1 MPTLLEY
8 INKLQREHR
17 YRIKM
22 AFQPTEA
29 QLEVLERHMKKYDAL
44 EVGRPE
50 KLMLQSAPM
59 DFPQLGG
66 HEIVIVD
73 VVTRL
78 PVSMPSLEAELR
90 ALLFVRDGTIK
101 VFGRDEPIEQ
111 EIEKDG
117 EVGPGEA
124 EKTAKVGTDYT
135 EAEANPVSAD
145 DATGDKYNQNLLK
158 ELSDSRAEA
167 RANITQ
173 SKEKAKVSPT
183 WEGPSDGTT
192 SPVGTKKQDI
202 PYPTKSGAKK

>member
-8 INKLQREHR
+8 INQLQREHR

-22 AFQPTEA
+22 AFQPSDR
-29 QLEVLERHMKKYDAL
+29 QLESLERHMKKYDAL

-78 PVSMPSLEAELR
+78 PISPPILESELR
-90 ALLFVRDGTIK
+90 GLMFINNGTLK

-111 EIEKDG
+111 EIEAKPKDG
-117 EVGPGEA
+117 EYAVNIGS
-124 EKTAKVGTDYT
+124 DYT
-135 EAEANPVSAD
+135 DAEANAVCAD
-145 DATGDKYNQNLLK
+145 EASGDKYNQNMLAAADK
-158 ELSDSRAEA
+158 ADSERK
-167 RANITQ
+167 ANITQ
-173 SKEKAKVSPT
+173 KVGKITTGPDFKGPADGNKSPMSKIVNTLPTAK
-183 WEGPSDGTT
+183 GIR
-192 SPVGTKKQDI
+192 K
-202 PYPTKSGAKK
+202 